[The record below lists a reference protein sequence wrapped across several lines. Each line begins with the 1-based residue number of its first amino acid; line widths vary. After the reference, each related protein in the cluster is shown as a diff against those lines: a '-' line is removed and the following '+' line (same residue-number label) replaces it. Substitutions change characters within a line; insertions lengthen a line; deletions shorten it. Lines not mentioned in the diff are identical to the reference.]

1 MGVKLHRGFE
11 SRPLRSRSILAL
23 PHGSPVAP
31 LPAAPARDD
40 VVDDTLAVNAGDPHV
55 RGIRSIRAREVAFE
69 GAPDRCRDARR
80 ASHVG
85 RSKARVLED
94 EVRDR
99 LLGRVRSDR
108 ARAASRQQHEEARDD
123 RARSPHA
130 RIMPSQDRANRLSW
144 NGSR

>member
-1 MGVKLHRGFE
+1 M
-11 SRPLRSRSILAL
+11 LAL
-23 PHGSPVAP
+23 PHGSPAAP
-31 LPAAPARDD
+31 LSVAPARDD
-40 VVDDTLAVNAGDPHV
+40 VVDDPLAVNAGDPHMRV
-55 RGIRSIRAREVAFE
+55 IWTIRAREVAFE

-80 ASHVG
+80 ASHV
-85 RSKARVLED
+85 RRPKARVLKD

-130 RIMPSQDRANRLSW
+130 RIMPSRDRANRVSS
-144 NGSR
+144 NGLAR